1 MSSSTLES
9 LASTVYAKA
18 NELAEL
24 TKEHGVGPSIESPG
38 GSDLSTIA
46 PSKTRNELIRAAK
59 DLIYLAMGPTDH
71 VLSLAWSAGDSA
83 NLDLLTR
90 FQIPQLVPLD
100 SSISMSDLSAA
111 AGLPEDVLAR
121 GIRYGIA
128 NGLFREIAPNQI
140 AHSSASAELHN
151 NGHLR
156 NVVHFGVQ
164 FLQKI
169 LMSIPSVMVVKE
181 DKNTDKVPKTAFNL
195 AYNTEENLFEYFA
208 HSKDLNT
215 KYHEYLIGR
224 VNTPL
229 WSMDRLR
236 AAWDWISLGPKTIV
250 DIGGSSGHTV
260 LAIAPLASE
269 AEFIVQDNNVDA
281 LDMGRKLVLL
291 SAEPGVASRVS
302 FQSHN
307 FFEPQPVSA
316 DGYILRH
323 ILHDWNDEDSVSI
336 LKALLPAI
344 KPGAKVFIS
353 EGILP
358 DPPAQRL
365 NTLTEKMV
373 LIEDQFML
381 AAHDARERTVGD
393 FVRLFQTASSKFR
406 LVGVTSG
413 VEAGAFQSLLEFEFQ
428 QS

>member
-9 LASTVYAKA
+9 LASAVYAKA
-18 NELAEL
+18 NELADL
-24 TKEHGVGPSIESPG
+24 TKEHRAHPSIASQG
-38 GSDLSTIA
+38 GPDLSAIA
-46 PSKTRNELIRAAK
+46 PLKTRNELIRAAK

-90 FQIPQLVPLD
+90 FQIPQLVPLN
-100 SSISMSDLSAA
+100 SSISISDLSAA
-111 AGLPEDVLAR
+111 AGLSEDVLAR
-121 GIRYGIA
+121 SVRYGIA
-128 NGLFREIAPNQI
+128 NGLFREISPGQI
-140 AHSSASAELHN
+140 AHSAASAELHE

-169 LMSIPSVMVVKE
+169 LMSIPPVMALKE
-181 DKNTDKVPKTAFNL
+181 DRNSEKVPETAFNL
-195 AYNTEENLFEYFA
+195 AFNTDENLFEYFA

-215 KYHEYLIGR
+215 KYHEYLVGR

-236 AAWDWISLGPKTIV
+236 AAWDWKDLGPKTVV

-260 LAIAPLASE
+260 LAIAPLAPE

-281 LDMGRKLVLL
+281 LSMGRKLVLL
-291 SAEPGVASRVS
+291 STDSGVASRVS
-302 FQSHN
+302 FQTHN
-307 FFEPQPVSA
+307 FFEPQPISA
-316 DGYILRH
+316 GAYILRH

-365 NTLTEKMV
+365 NTLTEKMI

-393 FVRLFQTASSKFR
+393 FVRLFQRASPNFH
-406 LVGVTSG
+406 LMGVTSG

-428 QS
+428 

>member
-121 GIRYGIA
+121 SIRYGTA

-181 DKNTDKVPKTAFNL
+181 DKNTDKIPKTAFNL
-195 AYNTEENLFEYFA
+195 AFNTEENLFEYFA
-208 HSKDLNT
+208 HSKDLNM

-224 VNTPL
+224 VNTHL

-236 AAWDWISLGPKTIV
+236 AAWDWVSLGPKTIV

-269 AEFIVQDNNVDA
+269 AEFIVQDNNNVDA

-393 FVRLFQTASSKFR
+393 FIRLFQTASPKFR

-428 QS
+428 

>member
-18 NELAEL
+18 NELAEI
-24 TKEHGVGPSIESPG
+24 TKEHGVRPSIESPG
-38 GSDLSTIA
+38 GSDLSKIA

-90 FQIPQLVPLD
+90 FQIPQLVPLG

-121 GIRYGIA
+121 SIRYGIA

-164 FLQKI
+164 FLQRI

-236 AAWDWISLGPKTIV
+236 AAWDWVSLGPKTIV

-365 NTLTEKMV
+365 NTLTEKMA

-393 FVRLFQTASSKFR
+393 FVRLFQTASPKFH

-428 QS
+428 

>member
-90 FQIPQLVPLD
+90 FQIPQLVPLG

-121 GIRYGIA
+121 SIRYGIA

-195 AYNTEENLFEYFA
+195 AFNTEENLFEYFA

-236 AAWDWISLGPKTIV
+236 AAWDWVSLGPKTIV

-393 FVRLFQTASSKFR
+393 FVRLFQTASPKFR

-428 QS
+428 

>member
-18 NELAEL
+18 KELAEL

-46 PSKTRNELIRAAK
+46 PLKTRNELIRAAK

-71 VLSLAWSAGDSA
+71 VLSPAWSAGDYA

-111 AGLPEDVLAR
+111 ASLPEDVLAR
-121 GIRYGIA
+121 GIRYGVA
-128 NGLFREIAPNQI
+128 NGLFREIALDQI

-181 DKNTDKVPKTAFNL
+181 DKSTDKVPESAFNL

-215 KYHEYLIGR
+215 KCHEYLIGR

-236 AAWDWISLGPKTIV
+236 AAWDWVSLGPKTIV
-250 DIGGSSGHTV
+250 DIGRSSGHTV

-269 AEFIVQDNNVDA
+269 AEFIVQGNNVDA

-291 SAEPGVASRVS
+291 SAEPGVASRIS

-323 ILHDWNDEDSVSI
+323 ILHDWNDEDLVSI
-336 LKALLPAI
+336 LKALLPSI
-344 KPGAKVFIS
+344 KPGARVFIS

-365 NTLTEKMV
+365 NTLTENMI

-393 FVRLFQTASSKFR
+393 FVRLFHTASPKFR

-428 QS
+428 

>member
-121 GIRYGIA
+121 SIRYGIA

-140 AHSSASAELHN
+140 AHSSASAKLHN

-164 FLQKI
+164 FLQRI

-236 AAWDWISLGPKTIV
+236 AAWDWVSLGPKTIV

-393 FVRLFQTASSKFR
+393 FVRLFQTASPKFH

-428 QS
+428 